1 MFSDN
6 VAMMNKA
13 IKGWKNVPV
22 FAVITKSFSQVEEAE
37 NVEAVVQAFAKNK
50 SVNLQKIIPV
60 VAKPYPVND
69 DVIVHPKGIDE
80 LCNATLESSDYAKQ
94 INKENRDRIV
104 LEQKHFTA
112 KAIVAGATLSAV
124 IVGAVPLS
132 FADSVLLVP
141 LEIGMTKGIF
151 KKYGVIFSSDLISAI
166 VGSALIT
173 NVAKA
178 ALAKLKTGPNIAA
191 SVINAVVAG
200 LFVVILG
207 EAVIAVSESIYKGN
221 LDPTKID
228 DVVNFISDKI
238 KNNPI
243 IGTVISYLETNA
255 DKLKGKDAKTIFNKV
270 QKAVAKAKK
279 A

>member
-80 LCNATLESSDYAKQ
+80 LCNATLECSDYAKQ

-228 DVVNFISDKI
+228 DVVNFISDKN
-238 KNNPI
+238 KNNPS

-255 DKLKGKDAKTIFNKV
+255 DKLKGKDAETIFNKV

>member
-80 LCNATLESSDYAKQ
+80 LCNATLECSDYAKQ